1 MGRTLLISLAALAVG
16 GCASVSG
23 NPMAARLDAPAYL
36 GVAAIDR
43 EDWALAEK
51 QLNAA
56 PVEQWEDPARLV
68 NLGKVYMATNRPG
81 LALATWERAL
91 KSRSHYDVRL
101 KDGST
106 ASTAEV
112 AHTALDRYRYASR

>member
-1 MGRTLLISLAALAVG
+1 MGAAVLISLAALAFG

-23 NPMAARLDAPAYL
+23 DPIAVRLDAPAYL

-51 QLNAA
+51 QLNSA
-56 PVEQWEDPARLV
+56 PAEQWEDPARLV

-101 KDGST
+101 MDGST
-106 ASTAEV
+106 ASTAVV
-112 AHTALDRYRYASR
+112 ARKALDRYRYVSR